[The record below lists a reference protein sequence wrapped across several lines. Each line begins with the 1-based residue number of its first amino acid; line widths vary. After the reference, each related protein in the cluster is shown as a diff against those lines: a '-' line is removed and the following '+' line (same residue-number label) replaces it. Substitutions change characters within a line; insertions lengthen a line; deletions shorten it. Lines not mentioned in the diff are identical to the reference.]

1 METRKVGNKGPLMG
15 KLPQPMENK
24 DKRMKMKETESQ
36 KNKTTGK

>member
-24 DKRMKMKETESQ
+24 DKGMKMKEAESQ
-36 KNKTTGK
+36 KNKTNGK